1 MRMRWDV
8 IVVGAGPG
16 GLACAI
22 AAADAGSRVLVL
34 EQAADIGGALPY
46 SGGHLSAGGFSAQ
59 RERGIEDDPERH
71 YADIVRINRGT
82 GREDLT
88 RLSLAE
94 QPAVLEWL
102 AGGGFVADPGTPRI
116 VYGHEPYTTPRTVH
130 ATETP
135 GGPAVLAALRRLLE
149 PHVAR
154 GRVRVLCGTAVAELL
169 VEDDSDGGAPTGGGG
184 PLDDGPLGGGPL
196 DGDPLGGGSP
206 EGDSLGKGSLGCGV
220 PGDGPL
226 DGALVDGGSLGG
238 GSLGGG
244 SLGGGSPRGGSLGG
258 GPLDGGPLRP
268 DPLRPDPLRPD
279 LPGGGPLGGS
289 VDGDALAG
297 GPADGGIVVRG
308 VITADGRRW
317 EAAAV
322 VLATGGFGFNADL
335 FAELEGA
342 PLTTSA
348 APTSTGSG
356 LLMARRIGAGLQGTG
371 RYLPTFGGLPPESD
385 DDPRVDWIHR
395 PHLVAQERPPWEI
408 YVDRHGRRWVA
419 EDEPSI
425 DRKERAL
432 MKLERMTFWM
442 IFDARALR
450 ESPPMVH
457 GWSPQELDAA
467 CGHRRGVHRAGTLE
481 ELASLAGISGVGLA
495 EQVRRYNA
503 AVREGVDEDF
513 GRTHLPAVIGE
524 APFYAIE
531 NRPVTLITFA
541 GVDVDERLRVR
552 RADGRVIPGL
562 YAVGEVIG
570 SAAVNG
576 NAFCSGMC
584 LTPAMAF
591 GRLVGRSLG
600 SGGGE
605 IDGSAASAASLTSA
619 ASVPSA
625 AFVAETE
632 PGRAESGR

>member
-1 MRMRWDV
+1 M

-22 AAADAGSRVLVL
+22 AAAEAGARVLVL
-34 EQAADIGGALPY
+34 EQAPDIGGALPY
-46 SGGHLSAGGFSAQ
+46 SGGHLSAGGFSGQ

-71 YADIVRINRGT
+71 YADIVRISRGT

-102 AGGGFVADPGTPRI
+102 AGGGFVTDPGTPRI

-154 GRVRVLCGTAVAELL
+154 GRVRVVCGTAVAELL
-169 VEDDSDGGAPTGGGG
+169 VEGGSGGGPGGGADGSSIGDPTGGRTGDSTGG
-184 PLDDGPLGGGPL
+184 LTGRPTSGPTGDSTGDSLVGPLGG
-196 DGDPLGGGSP
+196 
-206 EGDSLGKGSLGCGV
+206 
-220 PGDGPL
+220 
-226 DGALVDGGSLGG
+226 
-238 GSLGGG
+238 
-244 SLGGGSPRGGSLGG
+244 
-258 GPLDGGPLRP
+258 
-268 DPLRPDPLRPD
+268 
-279 LPGGGPLGGS
+279 
-289 VDGDALAG
+289 
-297 GPADGGIVVRG
+297 VVTG
-308 VITADGRRW
+308 VITEDGRRW

-322 VLATGGFGFNADL
+322 VLATGGFGFNAEL

-356 LLMARRIGAGLQGTG
+356 LLMARRIGAGVQGVG

-385 DDPRVDWIHR
+385 DDPRIDWIHR

-408 YVDRHGRRWVA
+408 YVDRHGRRWIA

-432 MKLERMTFWM
+432 MKVERMTFWM

-457 GWSPQELDAA
+457 GWSPQELHAA
-467 CGHRRGVHRAGTLE
+467 CGRRRGVHRAGTLE
-481 ELASLAGISGVGLA
+481 ELASLAGISGPGLA

-503 AVREGVDEDF
+503 GVRDGVDEDF

-524 APFYAIE
+524 APFYAVE

-541 GVDVDERLRVR
+541 GVDVDSRLRVR
-552 RADGRVIPGL
+552 REDGQVIPGL

-591 GRLVGRSLG
+591 GRLVGRSLAQRPE
-600 SGGGE
+600 S
-605 IDGSAASAASLTSA
+605 ASA
-619 ASVPSA
+619 
-625 AFVAETE
+625 
-632 PGRAESGR
+632 